1 MLGFFFSD
9 TLQGYQVFLTL
20 GSGSFKGGVASETR
34 DMTQYVSDGHL
45 SKYIGAEV
53 VVLSL

>member
-34 DMTQYVSDGHL
+34 DMTQHVSDGHL